1 MRRVQA
7 LELEDRTWMPSVL
20 REEGMACL
28 RFAADRT
35 NAHRVSELGYD
46 TNSVD
51 ALSMPADRGGL
62 CTVFNAFQYLPPS
75 IAEQLLASAVPGRRP
90 IAVIEF
96 LQRKSLAR
104 LGMIFTPIII
114 LFAVPF
120 LRPFRWPWLLRSSLI
135 PLIPLIPFFIVWTG
149 TVSVM
154 RVRNEDEL
162 LE

>member
-1 MRRVQA
+1 
-7 LELEDRTWMPSVL
+7 
-20 REEGMACL
+20 
-28 RFAADRT
+28 
-35 NAHRVSELGYD
+35 
-46 TNSVD
+46 
-51 ALSMPADRGGL
+51 
-62 CTVFNAFQYLPPS
+62 LPPS